1 MGLELLLVKQQQL
14 LRKEECLSEWG
25 VLVIWGL
32 TRVAFSM
39 SGSEYCSCPAGNV
52 ADCLSAGPF
61 STFSLPSSFKI
72 NIAPDEK
79 LTLRYTGNLENALF
93 TWGNP
98 LSPITVPH

>member
-1 MGLELLLVKQQQL
+1 MGLELSLVKQQQL
-14 LRKEECLSEWG
+14 LRKEECLSG
-25 VLVIWGL
+25 GGLVIWGL

-39 SGSEYCSCPAGNV
+39 SCSEYCSCPAGNM
-52 ADCLSAGPF
+52 ADCLSVGPF

-79 LTLRYTGNLENALF
+79 LTLGYTFNLENALF

-98 LSPITVPH
+98 L